1 MVAMRVDL
9 GWRSNVEASVKG
21 ADFGKK
27 IKRWGINNNKEK
39 KVSVVNDDDWLV
51 ASELNWEG
59 EGNNWWCL
67 KVSSTMVE
75 G

>member
-1 MVAMRVDL
+1 
-9 GWRSNVEASVKG
+9 
-21 ADFGKK
+21 
-27 IKRWGINNNKEK
+27 
-39 KVSVVNDDDWLV
+39 V